1 MPAMKPLCAGLLV
14 LLLAVPVQAEE
25 PSLQTARLRW
35 LKGNYEEAL
44 DQYTKLAKDPK
55 HRVAATLG
63 QSRALQSQGKYDQA
77 LKAIDAALADHPKS
91 ADLHARR
98 AELLHFRGR
107 WADAE
112 KAAEQA
118 LAINPNHF
126 LARWVRAQVY
136 RDRGDLK
143 KADVEFRWFV
153 RTFTTRS
160 EKDDDIKDPDELL
173 LVGLAGTEY
182 ARWHSLS
189 DQFRVILNDVYGD
202 ALKNDKAFWPAEYQS
217 GMLLLEKYN
226 LADALDAFDKA
237 LKINPSAAEAWVAK
251 GIAALQK
258 FEIKDA
264 ESHAARALEC
274 NPHLPEA
281 LRLKGDVLLA
291 LSDVPG
297 ALRELEKAR
306 AINPRDEHTLGRM
319 AACFALQKQN
329 AELTALIAEV
339 EKHNPKAAV
348 FYFDLAERL
357 EERRHYDAA
366 EKYFKKSA
374 ELQPLVP
381 WAQNSLGLLY
391 MRMGREAEARKIL
404 ERAFEADEFNVR
416 VSNTLKVLRHL
427 DRYYET
433 RKTKYFELRFDPKND
448 QVLARYM
455 GEYLDQVYEELAEL
469 FQYRPAVPILVELF
483 NKHEMFS
490 GRVVAL
496 PDLHTIG
503 ACTGR
508 MVAMVSPRDQSKI
521 ITKPFNWGRVVRHEL
536 VHIFNLEQTNFLVP
550 HWFTEGLAVINEG
563 YPRPEIW
570 NQLLKERVPAGEL
583 MNLDDIH
590 LGFIRPRTPLD
601 WQMAYCQSQLYV
613 EYLKSKY
620 GPQTVG
626 EMLRAYRDGLDTDA
640 AIAKVCKVDKAAFEK
655 GYRAYLDTVVKELKG
670 APVRKVR
677 TFAELREANA
687 KNPNDAEVAALL
699 AEHYLRRR
707 QVKDARLLVDAVLAK
722 KPTHPLASYVKARLE
737 LAGGNQEAALK
748 LLQAAVD
755 PQAPEPKVLLELGKL
770 YYEDNSFAKAAET
783 FELGRK
789 NDPHNSQW
797 LEQLLRVYTQANDK
811 DRQIQVLKDLIPTNP
826 DDLDQRKR
834 LAKLLSDA
842 GRHAEA
848 ERIARQ
854 ALEIDI
860 LDKDAQ
866 ELLLKALTAQKKE
879 TERKK
884 LENLLGR

>member
-1 MPAMKPLCAGLLV
+1 MKPLAAGLLV
-14 LLLAVPVQAEE
+14 LLLAVPVHAEE

-35 LKGNYEEAL
+35 LKGNNEEAL
-44 DQYTKLAKDPK
+44 EQYTKLAENPRQ
-55 HRVAATLG
+55 RVAAILG
-63 QSRALQSQGKYDQA
+63 QSRAMQSRGKYDQA
-77 LKAIDAALADHPKS
+77 LKVIDAALADHLKS

-98 AELLHFRGR
+98 AELLYFRGR

-118 LAINPNHF
+118 LAVSPTHF

-153 RTFTTRS
+153 RTYTSRS
-160 EKDDDIKDPDELL
+160 DKDDDIKDPDELL
-173 LVGLAGTEY
+173 LVGLAGSEN

-226 LADALDAFDKA
+226 MAEALDAFDKA
-237 LKINPSAAEAWVAK
+237 LKINPSAAEAWVGK
-251 GIAALQK
+251 GIVALQK

-274 NPHLPEA
+274 NPQLPEA
-281 LRLKGDVLLA
+281 LRLRADVLLA

-306 AINPRDEHTLGRM
+306 AINPRDERTLGRI
-319 AACFALQKQN
+319 AACFALQKKN
-329 AELTALIAEV
+329 AELSALIAEV
-339 EKHNPKAAV
+339 EKHNPKPAV

-357 EERRHYDAA
+357 EDRRHYDAA
-366 EKYFKKSA
+366 ERYFKKSA
-374 ELQPLVP
+374 ELQPLLP

-391 MRMGREAEARKIL
+391 MRMGREPEARKTL
-404 ERAFEADEFNVR
+404 ERAFAADEFNVR
-416 VSNTLKVLRHL
+416 VSNTLKVLNHL
-427 DRYYET
+427 KDYET
-433 RKTKYFELRFDPKND
+433 LKTKYFELRFDPKND

-455 GEYLDQVYEELAEL
+455 GEYLDQVYDELAEL
-469 FQYRPAVPILVELF
+469 FQYRPAGPILVELF

-508 MVAMVSPRDQSKI
+508 MVAMVSPHDKSKI

-536 VHIFNLEQTNFLVP
+536 VHIFNLEQTHFLVP

-563 YPRPEIW
+563 YPRPETW

-601 WQMAYCQSQLYV
+601 WNMAYCQSQLYV
-613 EYLKSKY
+613 EYMKGKY

-626 EMLRAYRDGLDTDA
+626 ELLRAYRDGLDTDA
-640 AIAKVCKVDKAAFEK
+640 AIARVCKVDKAAFEK
-655 GYRAYLDTVVKELKG
+655 GYRTYLDTIVKGLKG
-670 APVRKVR
+670 GPVRKVR

-687 KNPNDAEVAALL
+687 KNPDDAEVAAQL

-707 QVKDARLLVDAVLAK
+707 QVRDARQLVDEVLAK

-737 LAGGNQEAALK
+737 LAGGNQAAALK

-770 YYEDNSFAKAAET
+770 YYEDSNFAKAAET

-789 NDPHNSQW
+789 SDPQNSQW
-797 LEQLLRVYTQANDK
+797 LEQLLRVYTQASDK
-811 DRQIQVLKDLIPTNP
+811 DRQIQVLKDLLPTNP

-834 LAKLLSDA
+834 LAKLLSEA
-842 GRHAEA
+842 GRHAEV

-860 LDKDAQ
+860 LDKDVQ

-879 TERKK
+879 KERKQ
-884 LENLLGR
+884 LEKLLGR